1 MISTV
6 VLDNPNFVKSATF
19 DNDKLT
25 IIMKSL
31 DVIKQPG
38 LIGSLSV
45 NLTSRNYNVI
55 PMVFNLMAQ
64 GEHLDVTMD
73 SWTYGEDASGPEA
86 VLPEGVTSLTI
97 TYAKADGTLLN
108 EKPSDAGEYIVTV
121 SCSKDGV
128 IYSGTASFEIEPAP
142 ITADMV
148 ALEQNQ
154 LTFLPNADYSS
165 GVEQTQGVTVT
176 WKGQPAGGRQLYPHR
191 QHRHR
196 RRDLHP
202 DGGGH
207 GQLHRHGG
215 EDLDGGPAAC
225 GL

>member
-1 MISTV
+1 MVVNGELNITLYSLAEVKQRAGGHITV
-6 VLDNPNFVKSATF
+6 
-19 DNDKLT
+19 
-25 IIMKSL
+25 
-31 DVIKQPG
+31 G
-38 LIGSLSV
+38 LS
-45 NLTSRNYNVI
+45 SRNYNQI
-55 PMVFNLMAQ
+55 PMELNLWP
-64 GEHLDVTMD
+64 GGNPDVTMS
-73 SWTYGEDASGPEA
+73 SWTYGETESGPEA

-142 ITADMV
+142 LTADMV

-176 WKGQPAGGRQLYPHR
+176 WKGQPLADANYTLTGNTG
-191 QHRHR
+191 HR

-202 DGGGH
+202 DGGGT
-207 GQLHRHGG
+207 GNFTGTV
-215 EDLDGGPAAC
+215 EKTWTVAPAAC